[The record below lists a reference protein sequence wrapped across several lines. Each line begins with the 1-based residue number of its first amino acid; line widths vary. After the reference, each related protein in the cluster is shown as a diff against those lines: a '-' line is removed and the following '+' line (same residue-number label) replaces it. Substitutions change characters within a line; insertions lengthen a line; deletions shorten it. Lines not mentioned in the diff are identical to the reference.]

1 MQPKWDG
8 FRLLVAVDRAGRV
21 RAWSRHGTSLTAGLG
36 DLLQGFTT
44 VPGASVFDTELISLA
59 QRDGQVV
66 QDFSAVGR
74 AALRGDGAAAAQLR
88 LVAFDVLELDGQNLR
103 PRSWIE
109 RDSQLRSTL
118 PISDRIR
125 LIQTQPATV
134 EGHRAI
140 VGLGF
145 EGTVLKRS
153 GSAYRPGRQSAWQ
166 KVKARH
172 RVTVTLRSLAAG
184 RDGKTYAVCDLEGR
198 RIVALSGQHLAS
210 RVGGEVQLVYSRVD
224 ADGSL
229 REARTTSVPGAHRAG
244 LSPVAQP
251 LSPVSRRPSRLNHRR

>member
-8 FRLLVAVDRAGRV
+8 FRLLVAVDRLGRV

-44 VPGASVFDTELISLA
+44 APAASVFDAELVSLA

-66 QDFSAVGR
+66 QDFSAVCR
-74 AALRGDGAAAAQLR
+74 AALRGDGGAAAQLR
-88 LVAFDVLELDGQNLR
+88 LVAFDVLELDGQDLR
-103 PRSWIE
+103 PRSWTE
-109 RDSQLRSTL
+109 RDSQLRIAL
-118 PISDRIR
+118 PISDRVR
-125 LIQTQPATV
+125 LIQSQPATV

-166 KVKARH
+166 KVKAHH
-172 RVTVTLRSLAAG
+172 RATVTLRSLAAG

-229 REARTTSVPGAHRAG
+229 REARTSSVPGADRAG
-244 LSPVAQP
+244 LGPVG
-251 LSPVSRRPSRLNHRR
+251 

>member
-1 MQPKWDG
+1 MLSSPAAGWPAGEGWVMQPKWDG
-8 FRLLVAVDRAGRV
+8 FRLLVSVDRAARV

-36 DLLQGFTT
+36 DLLQGFTR
-44 VPGASVFDTELISLA
+44 VPVASVFDAELVSLA

-66 QDFSAVGR
+66 QDFNAVCR

-88 LVAFDVLELDGQNLR
+88 LVVFDVLELDGQDLR
-103 PRSWIE
+103 PRPWIE
-109 RDSQLRSTL
+109 RDSHLRSAL
-118 PISDRIR
+118 PISDRVCV
-125 LIQTQPATV
+125 IQSQPATI
-134 EGHRAI
+134 EGHGAI

-172 RVTVTLRSLAAG
+172 RATVTLRSLAAG
-184 RDGKTYAVCDLEGR
+184 WDGKIYAVCDLQGR

-210 RVGGEVQLVYSRVD
+210 RVGGEVELVYSRVD

-229 REARTTSVPGAHRAG
+229 REARTSSAPAAHRAG
-244 LSPVAQP
+244 VSPVG
-251 LSPVSRRPSRLNHRR
+251 